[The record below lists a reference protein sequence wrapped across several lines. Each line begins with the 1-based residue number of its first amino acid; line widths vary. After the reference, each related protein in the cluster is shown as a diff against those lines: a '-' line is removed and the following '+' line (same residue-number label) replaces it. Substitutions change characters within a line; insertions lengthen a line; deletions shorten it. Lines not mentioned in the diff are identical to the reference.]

1 MVQGITGFAGGR
13 PTPTPMVR
21 LFSCL
26 VPKSAVQVDVD
37 GQTFVSLARSGERSV
52 EPCDVVQRLPIPD
65 RLPQAG
71 ERTKGVPLIALA
83 YGRSG
88 DKGDAGNIG
97 VLARKPEYVAI
108 LREQLTADAVKH
120 YFAHFAKGPVE
131 RFELPGLHGFNFLR
145 SEERRVGKGCVSTC
159 RSRWSPDH

>member
-1 MVQGITGFAGGR
+1 
-13 PTPTPMVR
+13 MVR

-26 VPKSAVQVDVD
+26 VPKSAVQVEVD

-108 LREQLTADAVKH
+108 LREQLTADAV
-120 YFAHFAKGPVE
+120 
-131 RFELPGLHGFNFLR
+131 R
-145 SEERRVGKGCVSTC
+145 SEERRVGNECVRTF
-159 RSRWSPDH
+159 RSRGSPSN

>member
-26 VPKSAVQVDVD
+26 VPKSAVQVEVD

-97 VLARKPEYVAI
+97 NRK
-108 LREQLTADAVKH
+108 
-120 YFAHFAKGPVE
+120 
-131 RFELPGLHGFNFLR
+131 
-145 SEERRVGKGCVSTC
+145 ST
-159 RSRWSPDH
+159 RPNSSH

>member
-1 MVQGITGFAGGR
+1 
-13 PTPTPMVR
+13 MVR

-26 VPKSAVQVDVD
+26 VPKSAVQVEVD

-108 LREQLTADAVKH
+108 LREQLTADAV
-120 YFAHFAKGPVE
+120 
-131 RFELPGLHGFNFLR
+131 R
-145 SEERRVGKGCVSTC
+145 SEEHTSELQSLMRNSYAVFCLKKKITPHYST
-159 RSRWSPDH
+159 

>member
-1 MVQGITGFAGGR
+1 
-13 PTPTPMVR
+13 MVR

-26 VPKSAVQVDVD
+26 VPKSAVQVEVD

-88 DKGDAGNIG
+88 AKGDAGNLG
-97 VLARKPEYVAI
+97 VLARKPAYVAI
-108 LREQLTADAVKH
+108 LREQLTAHAVKH
-120 YFAHFAKGPVE
+120 YFAHFPKGTDE
-131 RFELPGLHGFNFLR
+131 RIDLPRLHCIHCPYQTQLTGW
-145 SEERRVGKGCVSTC
+145 VPIHPT
-159 RSRWSPDH
+159 